1 MKLTKDKCMQLMGMI
16 VVLDI
21 DEIIDYKERDDLL
34 HRVQLKLDAKLG
46 EDVSCV
52 TDDVNVSNSEV
63 RDPKHRGNKNA

>member
-46 EDVSCV
+46 END
-52 TDDVNVSNSEV
+52 
-63 RDPKHRGNKNA
+63 G